1 MYATYSEVYFAVST
15 ETDVYFKIGE
25 TTNSARRARQLEKE
39 GYFITQTLDVP
50 EDYAERLFVESYLRA
65 RISATGKASR
75 FRTDYFQTDSVNTV
89 DWMAKHFNVWVREAI
104 TLLNQMQD
112 EDIVKGVPIAP
123 AGFEAF
129 FDTILK
135 SISLHGFWYENI
147 QMRTAEAEA
156 RTEMLKKAFV
166 PFGYEV
172 RSHRNYSWHSI
183 KIEKI

>member
-25 TTNSARRARQLEKE
+25 TTNSSRRARQLEKE

-75 FRTDYFQTDSVNTV
+75 FRTDYFQTDSANTV

-112 EDIVKGVPIAP
+112 DDIVKGVPVDTSAP
-123 AGFEAF
+123 E
-129 FDTILK
+129 K
-135 SISLHGFWYENI
+135 RRESISPQLWVDF
-147 QMRTAEAEA
+147 T
-156 RTEMLKKAFV
+156 FV
-166 PFGYEV
+166 PRDCKVQTHDAYL
-172 RSHRNYSWHSI
+172 
-183 KIEKI
+183 KIYPYQKKTFAL